1 MADTELRR
9 AGTRSPW
16 QEFFVAE
23 TDDADAHARL
33 ALFVEG
39 LWCAEPHEI
48 SLFHLLFYMASAG
61 GYDQLMDTGGGAQER
76 RFCGGAAAPV
86 LAVADLLGERVR
98 LGERV
103 LGVDYSDRGVTVRTA
118 TAVILARR
126 AIITVP
132 PAALEAIEFS
142 PALPSSRRGWVAGTA
157 MGKVAKIH
165 AFYPTPFWRADGLAG
180 IATLYDAGPL
190 GVIFDN
196 SPADGA
202 CGVLVGFVYGDR
214 VECWAAL
221 DADARRSAALG
232 SLASVVGAR
241 ALTPIDY
248 TEKNW
253 ADGSV
258 CPRRVRG
265 IRSPRCMDRSRPL
278 RVAWTHRQPALGRN
292 RNREPMERLHGRRH
306 LSGLPGSR
314 RAGGQAFETG
324 LDARC
329 TMTVISTRGVHLD
342 DDLAQRVRL
351 VVLSSGMSQR
361 EFADG
366 IGMDPTA
373 LSKALAGT
381 RRLRDDE
388 VASIA
393 ALGKVSQRYLRHGTG
408 RPPALNSATDVDQ
421 IVSRSEPV
429 DPTVRRAQILDSTAR
444 LIARRGLHNVRVAD
458 IARACGTSTGTIHN
472 YFPTKED
479 ALRAALDHY
488 ADRLVQRLEGEFEL
502 ATDNVDKLRRL
513 VEVQLIITDQDAD
526 EWSIWVQSWN
536 EAILRPDFREFQQR
550 MYGRWRRTVVDT
562 IRACQRDG
570 IGTSGDAETLTS
582 RFTGMVDGLAIQVLA
597 GSAAMSTTGMREL
610 LLDAFEPHIRLRVP

>member
-1 MADTELRR
+1 
-9 AGTRSPW
+9 
-16 QEFFVAE
+16 
-23 TDDADAHARL
+23 
-33 ALFVEG
+33 
-39 LWCAEPHEI
+39 
-48 SLFHLLFYMASAG
+48 
-61 GYDQLMDTGGGAQER
+61 
-76 RFCGGAAAPV
+76 
-86 LAVADLLGERVR
+86 
-98 LGERV
+98 
-103 LGVDYSDRGVTVRTA
+103 
-118 TAVILARR
+118 
-126 AIITVP
+126 
-132 PAALEAIEFS
+132 
-142 PALPSSRRGWVAGTA
+142 
-157 MGKVAKIH
+157 
-165 AFYPTPFWRADGLAG
+165 
-180 IATLYDAGPL
+180 
-190 GVIFDN
+190 
-196 SPADGA
+196 
-202 CGVLVGFVYGDR
+202 
-214 VECWAAL
+214 
-221 DADARRSAALG
+221 
-232 SLASVVGAR
+232 
-241 ALTPIDY
+241 
-248 TEKNW
+248 
-253 ADGSV
+253 
-258 CPRRVRG
+258 
-265 IRSPRCMDRSRPL
+265 
-278 RVAWTHRQPALGRN
+278 
-292 RNREPMERLHGRRH
+292 
-306 LSGLPGSR
+306 
-314 RAGGQAFETG
+314 
-324 LDARC
+324 
-329 TMTVISTRGVHLD
+329 MTVISTRGVHLD

-388 VASIA
+388 IASIA
-393 ALGKVSQRYLRHGTG
+393 ALGKVSQRYLRHGIG

-421 IVSRSEPV
+421 IASRSEPV

-502 ATDNVDKLRRL
+502 ASDNVDKLRRL

-550 MYGRWRRTVVDT
+550 MYARWRRTVVDT